1 MASSAIFTVDRVLG
15 EEPFAELGML
25 GQVVTRGEITVAA
38 GDVGRLRFDIGSQA
52 GDWSAG
58 WQLGVYGPD
67 GRCRHVMS
75 TGYPVHSI
83 DFHPTLPLIAIGVG
97 DYDGGYLFKGE
108 LLLLNPESGHLTR
121 ALHDEREV
129 RKVQWHGEHML
140 RMTLGPVSDRDIE
153 QPWTR
158 GIDVT
163 IERSDWSAVS
173 EHSIDRAELTGPE
186 IDCEQVTRL
195 AKVDQTSRRQVWDMA
210 RLADGRVLAAL
221 GGVQLES
228 WLPSGEREW
237 VLTSESVGRQIA
249 VCADQQSAWT
259 NTASDQVWTSSG
271 LIDPSS
277 SVARV
282 SLADGQVIETL
293 APGFPVI
300 ATLDTKR
307 WLALRNS
314 TYAAN
319 PTEVVLIGP
328 DNQNVQ
334 SVTLGRLDALNYS
347 FQVRHASTLH
357 FVSGSGDSIW
367 NGTTQVVSVDAT
379 SGTVTSLFPLAWGDQ
394 PDGYACSAGP
404 AIEVRDAMIHAGAIS
419 SNRAALPGN
428 RFVVRRHLDDG
439 TPEWVFTAD
448 HPITA
453 LDGNDETVFITLHSG
468 ELLALDAA
476 TGELRWRQPLA
487 IREIPV
493 VPMSLVVEPS
503 RLLIGTLDGRILDCS
518 VRAWDAE

>member
-1 MASSAIFTVDRVLG
+1 MTSSAILTVERVLG
-15 EEPFAELGML
+15 EEPFAEIGML

-52 GDWSAG
+52 GGWSTG
-58 WQLGVYGPD
+58 WQLGVYGPE
-67 GRCRHVMS
+67 GRCRHLMS

-83 DFHPTLPLIAIGVG
+83 DIHPTLPLIAIGVG
-97 DYDGGYLFKGE
+97 DYDGGYFFEGE
-108 LLLLNPESGHLTR
+108 LLLLDAESGRLTR
-121 ALHDEREV
+121 ALRDGREV
-129 RKVQWHGEHML
+129 RKVQWHGEQTL
-140 RMTLGPVSDRDIE
+140 RMILGPISDHDVE
-153 QPWTR
+153 EPWTR
-158 GIDVT
+158 GVDVK

-173 EHSIDRAELTGPE
+173 ERSIDRAELSGPE
-186 IDCEQVTRL
+186 IDCEQVTRRTN
-195 AKVDQTSRRQVWDMA
+195 VDRTSRRQVWDMA

-237 VLTSESVGRQIA
+237 VLTSQSVGRQIE

-259 NTASDQVWTSSG
+259 NTASDQIWTSSG

-300 ATLDTKR
+300 ATMDTKG

-314 TYAAN
+314 KYAAN

-328 DNQNVQ
+328 DNQAVQ

-347 FQVRHASTLH
+347 FQVRRASTLY
-357 FVSGSGDSIW
+357 FVAGSSDSIW

-379 SGTVTSLFPLAWGDQ
+379 SGTVTPLFPLAWEDQ

-404 AIEVRDAMIHAGAIS
+404 AIQVRDAVIHAGAIS

-428 RFVVRRHLDDG
+428 RFVVRRHLRDG
-439 TPEWVFTAD
+439 APEWVFTAD
-448 HPITA
+448 YPITA
-453 LDGNDETVFITLHSG
+453 LDGDDETVFITLYSG

-476 TGELRWRQPLA
+476 TGEMRWRQPLA

-493 VPMSLVVEPS
+493 VPMSLVAEPS

-518 VRAWDAE
+518 VRP